1 MFTETRKGHKMK
13 KPFSITVEEDL
24 YEYAQEEAAKEGRN
38 LSNYIEQ
45 LIRKDR
51 ESKQSNEN

>member
-1 MFTETRKGHKMK
+1 MK